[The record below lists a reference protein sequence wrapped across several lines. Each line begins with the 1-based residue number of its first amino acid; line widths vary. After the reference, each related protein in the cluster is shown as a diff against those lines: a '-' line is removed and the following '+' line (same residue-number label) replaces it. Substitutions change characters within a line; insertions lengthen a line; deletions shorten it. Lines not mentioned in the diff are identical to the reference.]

1 MLNNKQS
8 LIILLSLLLIILLSA
23 GLFANEERE
32 NNSNERE
39 HIINNQTDD
48 DSADIDDAKEP
59 HREHFSSLHSNYF
72 LLKGLPRIENN
83 SIDVFKIPRGLSK
96 FRLNAYYHDGFQQT
110 LDKTIDFD
118 ENIITF
124 RSYFRTDVPLYHPV
138 ELSFERYLDNLFK
151 AQFRQELREQVQR
164 EFIEDVR
171 DVERGLI
178 PELVLDLPPL
188 PGAVRKFIGDRP
200 TRLSLTGSQ
209 RLTLSGSSTKR
220 DDRRLM
226 EGDRGSDLNLEMRQD
241 LNLRL
246 RGTIG
251 DKISVNVRHSSESDV
266 AFMDPST
273 IEIEY
278 EGDEDEIIQ
287 SIKAGNISL
296 SLTGSE
302 FIRYSASSSGLFGIR
317 SDLKFGDL
325 ELTAIAS
332 KEEAERQSRR
342 YTGTDAADSLHFRS
356 SNFAPRTHYYIV
368 NPSELYQLYGEQDDG
383 VLPGYVGNAIRT
395 DSAGRWLLQPGANDL
410 LPDPSEPFEV
420 YLDNWVDDP
429 TLDTV
434 DGWEIGDDINEL
446 LPYQFEILDINT
458 DYFIDFDSGIL
469 TMDIPIRRTY
479 TIGVSYTQR
488 NGQRVGGYIDGNLF
502 VKLIRDNNQDHGDDT
517 WPLKARNIYN
527 LNRRNI
533 QNDGFR
539 LNFFT
544 FNPDGS
550 INYYIDNDI
559 VPGGVEFND
568 YLRLDTNG
576 DGIINGF
583 DETVN
588 LSDGYV
594 ILPMLEPFKVFPDS
608 IIYERTSTTRD
619 DTTVNMSVVGK
630 VGRDRIELG
639 QMNILPG
646 SVRVRVDGETLQ
658 EDTHYIVDYDF
669 GHISF
674 LTERGRSPDSNI
686 EVDYEYRPLF
696 ATESKTLMG
705 LRADWHLSDITR
717 LGGTFIYHSETTGE
731 RRARIGNE
739 NRTLLMGDI
748 DGRIEFDPPLFTRL
762 VDMIPLIRTDE
773 SSRFRLSGEI
783 AMTMPRISGH
793 RDQPDRKEAYLDD
806 MEGNVDTYPLGLS
819 RLNWSP
825 ASKPYGTN
833 LMRTRPNWY
842 NPDDIIAEDVYDPEF
857 LTQRERTESVQVLT
871 LRTIPPEISN
881 PGVTNQ
887 YWGGIMRYL
896 GNEIDFSEKKYIEV
910 LVRADKYPFQDT
922 EPLPTIHIDL
932 GDISENFY
940 VWNGGKGVLNTED
953 GANDG
958 VRDGILEPREDVG
971 LDGIPEGE
979 PGDDPYDRFSNE
991 QDEFGDYPWIN
1002 GTSGNG
1008 ILDTEDLNGN
1018 GVLDLLNRY
1027 FQYSVNLKSDHYESE
1042 YNGWRLYRIPMDDF
1056 IIKSDSPRKPNL
1068 SAINYARVWMETE
1081 ELTRVQIAR
1090 LNIVG
1095 NRWEERVIKDR
1106 NEVVV
1111 SSSDLLTNNEFHS
1124 VSVVDNQN
1132 NRDHYVSPPNV
1143 EIEDDGIPLLEQ
1155 ALAIDYNNLRTGHTA
1170 MVTRRFREPQNLMS
1184 YGKLRYWVYLER
1196 GRGLEHPSEKGD
1208 QEIIFR
1214 IGADSLNY
1222 YEVRYPAEAVS
1233 YHADGMMMIEQ
1244 YWRDIEIDF
1253 SFLTKLK
1260 QNVTENDGIYEEEIE
1275 VMVSGEPETV
1285 TVKVRGDRV
1294 TLTNI
1299 RKMSVGLRNNSET
1312 TRNWTGRL
1320 YVNEIRVAEPFEEL
1334 GLAARATLNTTFADF
1349 STLTMG
1355 LVWRSQN
1362 FNTDVSRRRRPSYEE
1377 TLSFD
1382 ITNRYNVHKFF
1393 PPGWGLSIPLT
1404 LTRNQTT
1411 GTPRFKANSDILRE
1425 DIQDDEERR
1434 REKRETLRKSA
1445 DISISQNITPRSR
1458 ILQYTLAK
1466 TTLRGNIRYNENLT
1480 STSADTTLVY
1490 SGSMNYNLSLPR
1502 NLLGFNVTRNY
1513 RINFFPHSFNNTAA
1527 FRAEEPNRWR
1537 WNTTNV
1543 PDTVSGMW
1551 TRDRYSR
1558 DRRELDLSTA
1568 INQEITPTLSGNYN
1582 FSQKRDLKEDDK
1594 LFDTLPLG
1602 KETERDQNL
1611 TLNYN
1616 PTLLPRLGTLTANVS
1631 ARYRD
1636 VQRPFR
1642 ERTDDE
1648 IAYWEFDGNVSRSSR
1663 INVRLNNRDLLQS
1676 LLDSYGIRRATIP
1689 DAPATDPADD
1699 FDEFDDFED
1708 YDDFDDYDHYEDF
1721 DDGFGY
1727 NSNNDYNL
1735 GYTMADDYTS
1745 FNQTM
1750 DDGQYDDDIPG
1761 NQTNTTSP
1769 YQEEMDIIREREE
1782 ALRDER
1788 MTEPETDEPEEKE
1801 KPAEPEDQMKMW
1813 ARVVSY
1819 LARFENFT
1827 INYDNTYGSRYSRY
1841 EERPGFLYQLGLPGQ
1856 IEDEQD
1862 NLDMKENRDNFSVAT
1877 GYPIM
1882 TNLSSTLNYSR
1893 TVDRRY
1899 STASQKEITTV
1910 FPNVRLTLGDFHKLI
1925 RAERLMTSSR
1935 LNTSYTYTERV
1946 RGSIDWD
1953 NDDWDKPSAKNKT
1966 HSFSPLIS
1974 WNASWHHRITTNI
1987 SYNHS
1992 KATSLTFRETYT
2004 AERENTENSISGNF
2018 SWSFRSPQGLKLPFF
2033 STRIPITNEMTTDL
2047 GVSWDRSKSVNEG
2060 SQETIIERD
2069 TERYRI
2075 NPRFSYNF
2083 SRNIRGGMQSSYERS
2098 HDRRRD
2104 EKLRTISL
2112 SAWVEIT
2119 F

>member
-1 MLNNKQS
+1 MLPNKKLS
-8 LIILLSLLLIILLSA
+8 LIRLSLLLLIMIIVNLSA
-23 GLFANEERE
+23 VDNTTGF
-32 NNSNERE
+32 NSRSD
-39 HIINNQTDD
+39 TDQ
-48 DSADIDDAKEP
+48 
-59 HREHFSSLHSNYF
+59 RRFFSSLRSDFF
-72 LLKGLPRIENN
+72 LLQGLPRIENN
-83 SIDVFKIPRGLSK
+83 TVDVLKIPRGLSVYRTNAFYHEQ
-96 FRLNAYYHDGFQQT
+96 FRQSLEKTTDYE
-110 LDKTIDFD
+110 DKTI
-118 ENIITF
+118 TL
-124 RSYFRTDVPLYHPV
+124 RSHFHPDIPLYYPV
-138 ELSFERYLDNLFK
+138 KLTFDRYLDNLFK
-151 AQFRQELREQVQR
+151 SQFKQQIREQIQQ
-164 EFIEDVR
+164 EFVEDVR
-171 DVERGLI
+171 DAEPGLI

-226 EGDRGSDLNLEMRQD
+226 EGDRGTDLNLEMRQD

-251 DKISVNVRHSSESDV
+251 DKISVNVRHSSQSDL

-302 FIRYSASSSGLFGIR
+302 FIRYSASSTGLFGIR

-325 ELTAIAS
+325 EITAIAS
-332 KEEAERQSRR
+332 KEEAEKLSRR
-342 YTGTDAADSLHFRS
+342 FTGTDAADSLHFRS
-356 SNFAPRTHYYIV
+356 HNYATRTHYYV
-368 NPSELYQLYGEQDDG
+368 VVPSELYQLYGEGDDG
-383 VLPGYVGNAIRT
+383 LPGYIDNAIRT
-395 DSAGRWLLQPGANDL
+395 DPAGRWLLQPGADQL
-410 LPDPSEPFEV
+410 LPDPAEPFEV
-420 YLDNWVDDP
+420 YLDTWVDDP
-429 TLDTV
+429 SLDTV
-434 DGWEIGDDINEL
+434 EGWELGDDPDDL
-446 LPYQFEILDINT
+446 MPYQFEILDINT
-458 DYFIDFDSGIL
+458 DYFIDYDTGIL
-469 TMDIPIRRTY
+469 TMNIPINRNY
-479 TIGVSYTQR
+479 AIGVAYTQLD
-488 NGQRVGGYIDGNLF
+488 GQSVGGYINDKLF
-502 VKLIRDNNQDHGDDT
+502 VKPIRRNNQNPDEDDDT
-517 WPLKARNIYN
+517 WPLQARNIYN

-544 FNPDGS
+544 FNPDGT
-550 INYYIDNDI
+550 INYFIDDDI
-559 VPGGVEFND
+559 IPGGIEFND

-576 DGIINGF
+576 DGLINGY

-588 LSDGYV
+588 LSAGYV
-594 ILPMLEPFKVFPDS
+594 ILPMIEPFKEFSDN
-608 IIYERTSTTRD
+608 IIYETERITGSNLEQI
-619 DTTVNMSVVGK
+619 TVNMSAVGK

-639 QMNILPG
+639 QMNILQG

-696 ATESKTLMG
+696 ATDSKTLMG
-705 LRADWHLSDITR
+705 LRADWHLSDLTR
-717 LGGTFIYHSETTGE
+717 LGGTFIYHSETSGE
-731 RRARIGNE
+731 RRTSINNE
-739 NRTLLMGDI
+739 NRTLLMADI
-748 DGRIEFDPPLFTRL
+748 DGRLEFDPPLFTKL

-773 SSRFRLSGEI
+773 RSQFRLSGEI
-783 AMTMPRISGH
+783 AMTMPRIYGH

-825 ASKPYGTN
+825 ASKPHGTN
-833 LMRTRPNWY
+833 LMRARPNWY
-842 NPDDIIAEDVYDPEF
+842 NPDNIIAEDVFDPEF
-857 LTQRERTESVQVLT
+857 LTQRERTESVQIMT

-887 YWGGIMRYL
+887 YWGGIMRHL
-896 GNEIDFSEKKYIEV
+896 GNEINFSDKKYIEL
-910 LVRADKYPFQDT
+910 LVRADKYPFQDS

-979 PGDDPYDRFSNE
+979 PGDDPYDNFSNE
-991 QDEFGDYPWIN
+991 KDEFGDYPWIN

-1018 GVLDLLNRY
+1018 GVLDMLNRY

-1056 IIKSDSPRKPNL
+1056 IIKSDSPRNPNL
-1068 SAINYARVWMETE
+1068 NAINYARVWMETD

-1090 LNIVG
+1090 LNVVG

-1106 NEVVV
+1106 NDEVV
-1111 SSSDLLTNNEFHS
+1111 SSSYLANNNEFHS

-1143 EIEDDGIPLLEQ
+1143 EIEDDGIPLLDQ
-1155 ALAIDYNNLRTGHTA
+1155 ALAVDYNNLRTGHSG
-1170 MVTRRFREPQNLMS
+1170 MVTRRFREFQNITS

-1196 GRGLEHPSEKGD
+1196 GRSFEQPTVKGD

-1222 YEVRYPAEAVS
+1222 YEIRYPAEAVS
-1233 YHADGMMMIEQ
+1233 YHADGMMMSER
-1244 YWRDIEIDF
+1244 YWQDIEIDF
-1253 SFLTKLK
+1253 STLTSLK
-1260 QNVTENDGIYEEEIE
+1260 QNVAGHDGIYEEEVQIQ
-1275 VMVSGEPETV
+1275 VSGESETA

-1299 RKMSVGLRNNSET
+1299 RKMSIGVINNSEM

-1320 YVNEIRVAEPFEEL
+1320 YVNDIRVADPFEEL
-1334 GLAARATLNTTFADF
+1334 GLAARTSLNTTFADF
-1349 STLTMG
+1349 STLNMS

-1362 FNTDVSRRRRPSYEE
+1362 FNTNVSRRTRPSYEE

-1382 ITNRYNVHKFF
+1382 ITNRYNLHKFF
-1393 PPGWGLSIPLT
+1393 PTEWGLNIPLT
-1404 LTRNQTT
+1404 LSRNQTT
-1411 GTPRFKANSDILRE
+1411 GTPRFKANSDILRA

-1434 REKRETLRKSA
+1434 REKRESLRKSA
-1445 DISISQNITPRSR
+1445 DISLGQNITPRSK
-1458 ILQYTLAK
+1458 ILQYTVAN

-1490 SGSMNYNLSLPR
+1490 SATMNYNLNIPR
-1502 NLLGFNVTRNY
+1502 ELLGFNLSRNY
-1513 RINFFPHSFNNTAA
+1513 RINFFPHSFNNTAS
-1527 FRAEEPNRWR
+1527 FRSEEPNRWR
-1537 WNTTNV
+1537 WNTSNV
-1543 PDTVSGMW
+1543 PDTVSGIW
-1551 TRDRYSR
+1551 TKDRYSR
-1558 DRRELDLSTA
+1558 DRRELDLSTS
-1568 INQEITPTLSGNYN
+1568 INHNLTPTLTGSYT
-1582 FSQKRDLKEDDK
+1582 FSQKRDLKEEGEM
-1594 LFDTLPLG
+1594 FDTLPLG
-1602 KETERDQNL
+1602 RETERDQNI
-1611 TLNYN
+1611 TYNYN
-1616 PTLLPRLGTLTANVS
+1616 PTLLPRLWTVTATTGV
-1631 ARYRD
+1631 RYRE
-1636 VQRPFR
+1636 VQKPFR
-1642 ERTDDE
+1642 ESIDDE
-1648 IAYWEFDGNVSRSSR
+1648 IDYWEFDGNVNRNAR

-1676 LLDSYGIRRATIP
+1676 LLDMYGIRRAEIP
-1689 DAPATDPADD
+1689 ETQDTTPADD
-1699 FDEFDDFED
+1699 FDEFDQRF
-1708 YDDFDDYDHYEDF
+1708 DDFDDYDDEF
-1721 DDGFGY
+1721 GDGFGY
-1727 NSNNDYNL
+1727 NSYTNHNNSYA
-1735 GYTMADDYTS
+1735 MADDYTP
-1745 FNQTM
+1745 FNETM
-1750 DDGQYDDDIPG
+1750 DDGQYDHDIPN
-1761 NQTNTTSP
+1761 NQNNSTSP
-1769 YQEEMDIIREREE
+1769 YQEEMDRIREKEE
-1782 ALRDER
+1782 TERDER
-1788 MTEPETDEPEEKE
+1788 RTETATDQDDEDEQ
-1801 KPAEPEDQMKMW
+1801 PAEPEDQMKLW
-1813 ARVVSY
+1813 ARMITY

-1841 EERPGFLYQLGLPGQ
+1841 EERPGLLYQLGLPGQ
-1856 IEDEQD
+1856 IEDERE

-1893 TVDRRY
+1893 TIDKRY
-1899 STASQKEITTV
+1899 STASQKEVTTV
-1910 FPNVRLTLGDFHKLI
+1910 FPNVRLSLTEFHKLI
-1925 RAERLMTSSR
+1925 RAEKLMTSSR
-1935 LNTSYTYTERV
+1935 LSSSYTYTERV

-1953 NDDWDKPSAKNKT
+1953 DDEWEKPSARNKT

-1974 WNASWHHRITTNI
+1974 WQASWHHRITTNI

-1992 KATSLTFRETYT
+1992 QATSLTYRETYT
-2004 AERENTENSISGNF
+2004 AIRENTENSITTNF

-2033 STRIPITNEMTTDL
+2033 STRMPITNEMTTEL
-2047 GVSWDRSKSVNEG
+2047 GINWDRSKSINEG
-2060 SQETIIERD
+2060 SQETIVERD

-2075 NPRFSYNF
+2075 NPRISYNF
-2083 SRNIRGGMQSSYERS
+2083 SRNIRGGMQTSYELN

-2112 SAWVEIT
+2112 SVWAEIT